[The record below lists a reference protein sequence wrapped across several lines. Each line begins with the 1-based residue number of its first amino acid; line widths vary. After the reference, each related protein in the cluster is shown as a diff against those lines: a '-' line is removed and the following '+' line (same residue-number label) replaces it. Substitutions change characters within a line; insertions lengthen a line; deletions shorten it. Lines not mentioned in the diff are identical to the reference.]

1 MIDIQVDWTFV
12 VLQHAV
18 SWIVVKLTS
27 QINASKIFV
36 TCILSVYQCV
46 RPLHFQMVIAR
57 EKMSV
62 YLKHLTL
69 RLQRGLD
76 H

>member
-1 MIDIQVDWTFV
+1 MIDIQVDGTFV

-27 QINASKIFV
+27 QINVSKIV
-36 TCILSVYQCV
+36 VVRNLSVYQCL
-46 RPLHFQMVIAR
+46 RPLHFQIVIAR
-57 EKMSV
+57 EKTPV
-62 YLKHLTL
+62 FLKRLTL
-69 RLQRGLD
+69 RLQ